1 MTLVLSQA
9 RIWIKSKAFKRRFSL
24 NTLKRLKATKEEY
37 LFQEKRKMRD
47 EEELLRFQGCNVV
60 LKEKDKLQ
68 NEILNK
74 KKTLIYKK
82 KLQQIYIV
90 TNNENT
96 LALAHTHK
104 LSHQVNID
112 LTNVRTTDTK

>member
-47 EEELLRFQGCNVV
+47 EEEVLRFQGCNVV
-60 LKEKDKLQ
+60 LLFCSLKEKDKLQ

-82 KLQQIYIV
+82 ITTNIYC
-90 TNNENT
+90 NE
-96 LALAHTHK
+96 
-104 LSHQVNID
+104 
-112 LTNVRTTDTK
+112 